1 MEVTKD
7 TNGTLLLKT
16 EPPNPARAT
25 GFKCT
30 ESFSERNMACSSGAG
45 AGCSGGGSGFQGGS
59 SLGSLPRLRKR
70 RRVGRGREP
79 LDEALVRFL
88 SSQRAVEERFLALEE
103 CRLQREAEA
112 EQRRAQMEQRRAE
125 MERQH
130 EFRMFSV
137 FTHMVSALRPDLSP
151 PPLSRRGRAREEE
164 EEEEEERG
172 GLYPRPNSDPPRA
185 SPYLSSRGNRIRN
198 FETILQ
204 EGYIMYHADKHD
216 EDKNPSGIINLGTS
230 ENKLCFDLLSK
241 RVLVV
246 NGCGSLFSSL
256 AAVLCDPE
264 DGILIPTPFYG
275 VITGDVLLYSSV
287 RLVHVHLDSQG
298 ISVRVMI
305 LINPHNPLGE
315 IYTPTEMKEFLE
327 FAKRHELHAI
337 VDEVYMLS
345 VFDESASF
353 HSVLSFN
360 KIPDPQRT
368 HIMWGISKDF
378 AASGLRVGTL
388 YSENKH
394 VIDALGQ
401 MAYFHGVPGTTQHQD
416 FAASGLRVGTLYS
429 ENKHVIDA
437 LGQMAY
443 FHGVP
448 GTTQH
453 QVAHLLHDRV
463 FSLVN
468 QEFYCPVLQFLREE
482 TFEEE
487 IALWR
492 QFLNN
497 KVLLSCGKA
506 FECSKPG
513 WFRIIFTDKTYRL
526 QLGMQRLRE
535 VLDDRNLDNQLDG
548 LKKSSQS
555 EEKTKPSPSEDKK
568 KPSQSE
574 ERRSLGKSED
584 KKTAVHSGPDH
595 ALDCSNDDIVED
607 TLQSVPSARGLD
619 SLIGVLRQQIHSS
632 DWLER
637 NTPELFAHE
646 NPEVFEVFS
655 KLIERT
661 KE

>member
-1 MEVTKD
+1 MSGSD
-7 TNGTLLLKT
+7 
-16 EPPNPARAT
+16 
-25 GFKCT
+25 
-30 ESFSERNMACSSGAG
+30 ERP
-45 AGCSGGGSGFQGGS
+45 FQ
-59 SLGSLPRLRKR
+59 LT
-70 RRVGRGREP
+70 
-79 LDEALVRFL
+79 
-88 SSQRAVEERFLALEE
+88 VEKLEK
-103 CRLQREAEA
+103 
-112 EQRRAQMEQRRAE
+112 
-125 MERQH
+125 
-130 EFRMFSV
+130 
-137 FTHMVSALRPDLSP
+137 
-151 PPLSRRGRAREEE
+151 
-164 EEEEEERG
+164 
-172 GLYPRPNSDPPRA
+172 GLEDA
-185 SPYLSSRGNRIRN
+185 K
-198 FETILQ
+198 Q
-204 EGYIMYHADKHD
+204 E
-216 EDKNPSGIINLGTS
+216 
-230 ENKLCFDLLSK
+230 
-241 RVLVV
+241 
-246 NGCGSLFSSL
+246 
-256 AAVLCDPE
+256 
-264 DGILIPTPFYG
+264 
-275 VITGDVLLYSSV
+275 
-287 RLVHVHLDSQG
+287 G

-345 VFDESASF
+345 VFDESATF

-368 HIMWGISKDF
+368 HVMWGISKDF
-378 AASGLRVGTL
+378 AASRLRVGTL

-401 MAYFHGVPGTTQHQD
+401 MAYFH
-416 FAASGLRVGTLYS
+416 R
-429 ENKHVIDA
+429 
-437 LGQMAY
+437 
-443 FHGVP
+443 VP

-453 QVAHLLHDRV
+453 QVAHLLHDRDWINQV
-463 FSLVN
+463 YLQTNRARLKASRQYITSELNSLN
-468 QEFYCPVLQFLREE
+468 IPYLDRPAGFYIWADFR
-482 TFEEE
+482 
-487 IALWR
+487 
-492 QFLNN
+492 
-497 KVLLSCGKA
+497 KVTASL
-506 FECSKPG
+506 
-513 WFRIIFTDKTYRL
+513 FR
-526 QLGMQRLRE
+526 MQRLRE